1 MSCNQNT
8 SNINKTFIV
17 EGGGNDGFIEHTI
30 LTSYKGV
37 GSNDMYLIWDDLSV
51 ESGSTLANDGR
62 IVVVNGDF
70 NNFGSYTGTGTVE
83 LITTNLEYILN
94 YGNESNGNLIYY
106 TNSPTGWLSGDT
118 IPTISAATGNVLVT
132 KEWVNLV
139 SGVDNNDFSTGGTYN
154 NVTDTIIITRND
166 GDSFEISGI
175 TDNYTT
181 GATLIGNIV
190 YFDREDSLSAYTTDL
205 SGLTTVLEDGNGT
218 TASGSS
224 IDLGGTLSQSTI
236 IIGGNQNLELG
247 TSSSNLSNFKIK
259 STQADELYSVPN
271 LALQILKNPGGFN
284 VNFSDVNNNYLT
296 TLDLNSGVFNL
307 KALNNTT
314 GGYAE
319 QYANIGVAIQ
329 SANDGGG
336 NKSEVVTTPTQAQV
350 AQTVTGTSLTS
361 GLKLDINTGYKF
373 EDVRTSGSGLEYG
386 ADYSANYT
394 NRSLVD
400 KAFVLAN
407 DTDTFVTGA
416 TFSNN
421 QLNITLN
428 NGTSVETTIDNLSG
442 LTVDGDVL
450 INGDVNIIG
459 SATTINSEQVLIKD
473 NIITLNS
480 NVTGSTTPVLNSGF
494 EVLRGSGDTKSI
506 LWLENTDLW
515 SVDDDLSVSGY
526 VSGTTY
532 YGDGSNLTGID
543 DTFVTGGTYS
553 GSTIILNRNDGNT
566 VNVTGITS
574 DSIYT
579 ANGTLTGDR
588 IVNLDSKSL
597 TITGGTTNNATPLNF
612 EFGGYWQGYTRWADS
627 GAVSINVNSNDN
639 ALTIFNK
646 VNSTNFKSRAGGGG
660 YLGLEGGGTNVW
672 RFNDGDTANS
682 GVEIGR
688 NAQKFYFGGGLIH
701 NIQQGGAGSG
711 VHFYQGGITGSLG
724 YFIVGG
730 NTRIG
735 SEDISLQG
743 NTLISKKLELSTTT
757 DGFLMPRL
765 TTAQK
770 NAISSP
776 DTNLMVFDT
785 DLNSLQRYNGT
796 IWVSQ
801 SNGYNLISVND
812 SNGTPTFYT
821 DLQTAINATAS
832 KDTVYIHS
840 DIQLTSSVTIPAR
853 SSLTIALNGHRIWGD
868 TTLGDFYLFGM
879 VNTSTERYLHIN
891 GGGVI
896 ETIGTATSGSDAAPF
911 KFLNVGSGT
920 LYCYFNDTQVKSEN
934 AYPFYTNGFTL
945 LDGGHYYSTNNG
957 MLCKVYKLINAYVD
971 TAFRPALGIDVID
984 CTLISRSYG
993 FFCDRS
999 DSWIGNHISGPVTE
1013 SGNYGLLFC
1022 YGSSTVVNNYLEQ
1035 TNAAGRDALYVRG
1048 SDPRDGKI
1056 TNNICINKG
1065 TGTGGNLVYGSCS
1078 DNYFYSA
1085 LGTALAVGGNC
1096 RRIVK
1101 NICITD
1107 STTSNALSSSA
1118 DYTVG
1123 NTAICTDVSHTGAP
1137 IFVGGVTNEVFGNKA
1152 ICYNP
1157 STTNILLGSTGT
1169 IYLANNIMSSVG
1181 IGLDLN
1187 GNVNSMINTPDAFG
1201 NLKIG

>member
-1 MSCNQNT
+1 M
-8 SNINKTFIV
+8 
-17 EGGGNDGFIEHTI
+17 
-30 LTSYKGV
+30 GV
-37 GSNDMYLIWDDLSV
+37 GKCNDINQTVIIKPSDFSP
-51 ESGSTLANDGR
+51 
-62 IVVVNGDF
+62 VVSACTALYVTNV
-70 NNFGSYTGTGTVE
+70 YPCTTGTPVTINGHLLVNDNLSANTVSSVGN
-83 LITTNLEYILN
+83 IFSGGTNLLN
-94 YGNESNGNLIYY
+94 IFAPYGSN
-106 TNSPTGWLSGDT
+106 T
-118 IPTISAATGNVLVT
+118 
-132 KEWVNLV
+132 
-139 SGVDNNDFSTGGTYN
+139 NDF
-154 NVTDTIIITRND
+154 
-166 GDSFEISGI
+166 
-175 TDNYTT
+175 TT
-181 GATLIGNIV
+181 GTTLIGETV
-190 YFDREDSLSAYTTDL
+190 YFNRNDVMSAYTLDL

-259 STQADELYSVPN
+259 STQADELYSAPN

-319 QYANIGVAIQ
+319 QYANIGVAVQ

-515 SVDDDLSVSGY
+515 SVDDDLSVNGY

-627 GAVSINVNSNDN
+627 GAVAINVNNNDD

-660 YLGLEGGGTNVW
+660 YLGLEGSGTNVW

-688 NAQKFYFGGGLIH
+688 NAQKFYFGGGLMH
-701 NIQQGGAGSG
+701 NIQQGGAGGG
-711 VHFYQGGITGSLG
+711 VHFYQSGISGSLG

-735 SEDISLQG
+735 AEKISLQED
-743 NTLISKKLELSTTT
+743 TLVSKKLELSTTT

-765 TTAQK
+765 TTAQM

-776 DTNLMVFDT
+776 DTYLKI
-785 DLNSLQRYNGT
+785 LNIDDNREYRYNGSA
-796 IWVSQ
+796 WVSNEYVEYDFALR
-801 SNGYNLISVND
+801 SSGVTTYYAD
-812 SNGTPTFYT
+812 FYT
-821 DLQTAINATAS
+821 CYNASVAGDVIDVQTDQTVDCGNITSWTWTNDITIN
-832 KDTVYIHS
+832 
-840 DIQLTSSVTIPAR
+840 
-853 SSLTIALNGHRIWGD
+853 LNGHHVNCTNLQRLYIETSVNVKMTNGTFSVESTSINTAAIMFKGGNTFVGD
-868 TTLGDFYLFGM
+868 GAVTVYQSIGGSTRGSFTGAGARSKVSGVIMKGSHTYCAAGYITLDNCILYKPTGGPETIYGDNVRVNNSTIYGPVFGASGNYSIPSRETVRTFNNCVIITDGESAIGARSAIFNNCSIKTNDDEVRNGIGGEQEYNNCKIERTGTSGTAFSITNASNVRMYNTQIISTGNGVSTNLPMEFYNCYIKANGGAGIINTTGAGMIIRGGTIDSTGGSALLFSIANVSGIAEVSNVTLMCNTTGKYCLEVNTNTTLTFSNLSM
-879 VNTSTERYLHIN
+879 KNTSTSTD
-891 GGGVI
+891 V
-896 ETIGTATSGSDAAPF
+896 
-911 KFLNVGSGT
+911 LNRVSI
-920 LYCYFNDTQVKSEN
+920 L
-934 AYPFYTNGFTL
+934 
-945 LDGGHYYSTNNG
+945 
-957 MLCKVYKLINAYVD
+957 
-971 TAFRPALGIDVID
+971 
-984 CTLISRSYG
+984 
-993 FFCDRS
+993 
-999 DSWIGNHISGPVTE
+999 
-1013 SGNYGLLFC
+1013 
-1022 YGSSTVVNNYLEQ
+1022 
-1035 TNAAGRDALYVRG
+1035 
-1048 SDPRDGKI
+1048 
-1056 TNNICINKG
+1056 
-1065 TGTGGNLVYGSCS
+1065 S
-1078 DNYFYSA
+1078 DN
-1085 LGTALAVGGNC
+1085 LQ
-1096 RRIVK
+1096 
-1101 NICITD
+1101 
-1107 STTSNALSSSA
+1107 
-1118 DYTVG
+1118 
-1123 NTAICTDVSHTGAP
+1123 
-1137 IFVGGVTNEVFGNKA
+1137 
-1152 ICYNP
+1152 
-1157 STTNILLGSTGT
+1157 
-1169 IYLANNIMSSVG
+1169 
-1181 IGLDLN
+1181 
-1187 GNVNSMINTPDAFG
+1187 INTLDNLG
-1201 NLKIG
+1201 NIVLA

>member
-1 MSCNQNT
+1 M
-8 SNINKTFIV
+8 
-17 EGGGNDGFIEHTI
+17 
-30 LTSYKGV
+30 GV
-37 GSNDMYLIWDDLSV
+37 GKCNDINQTVIIKPSDFSP
-51 ESGSTLANDGR
+51 
-62 IVVVNGDF
+62 VVSACTALYVTNV
-70 NNFGSYTGTGTVE
+70 YPCTTGTPVTINGHLLVNDNLSANTVSSVGN
-83 LITTNLEYILN
+83 IFSGGTNLLN
-94 YGNESNGNLIYY
+94 IFAPYGSN
-106 TNSPTGWLSGDT
+106 T
-118 IPTISAATGNVLVT
+118 
-132 KEWVNLV
+132 
-139 SGVDNNDFSTGGTYN
+139 NDF
-154 NVTDTIIITRND
+154 
-166 GDSFEISGI
+166 
-175 TDNYTT
+175 TT
-181 GATLIGNIV
+181 GTTLIGETV
-190 YFDREDSLSAYTTDL
+190 YFNRNDVMSAYTLDL

-259 STQADELYSVPN
+259 STQADELYSAPN

-319 QYANIGVAIQ
+319 QYANIGVAVQ

-515 SVDDDLSVSGY
+515 SVDDDLSVNGY

-579 ANGTLTGDR
+579 ADGTLTGDR
-588 IVNLDSKSL
+588 TVSSNGNDLIFDSSYSYIAEPFKFESYPYGGAGTNPYLKIKGYGEVEILGRLNDLFTVKNGSGVTVFDVNN
-597 TITGGTTNNATPLNF
+597 G
-612 EFGGYWQGYTRWADS
+612 
-627 GAVSINVNSNDN
+627 N
-639 ALTIFNK
+639 ALLNGTFTIASSYFK
-646 VNSTNFKSRAGGGG
+646 VATTTKAMNF
-660 YLGLEGGGTNVW
+660 YQNGGTNLLHDIQTGIGFPDKV
-672 RFNDGDTANS
+672 RFNML
-682 GVEIGR
+682 
-688 NAQKFYFGGGLIH
+688 GGT
-701 NIQQGGAGSG
+701 NQ
-711 VHFYQGGITGSLG
+711 
-724 YFIVGG
+724 FIVGAAAL
-730 NTRIG
+730 IG
-735 SEDISLQG
+735 TETISLQG
-743 NTLISKKLELSTTT
+743 STLISKKLELSTTT

-765 TTAQK
+765 TTAQM

-776 DTNLMVFDT
+776 DTYLKILNT
-785 DLNSLQRYNGT
+785 DDNREYRYNGSA
-796 IWVSQ
+796 WVSNEYIEYDFALR
-801 SNGYNLISVND
+801 SSGVTTYYTD
-812 SNGTPTFYT
+812 FYT
-821 DLQTAINATAS
+821 CYNASVAGDVIDVQTDQTVDCGNIASWTWTNDITIN
-832 KDTVYIHS
+832 
-840 DIQLTSSVTIPAR
+840 
-853 SSLTIALNGHRIWGD
+853 LNGHHVNCTNLQRLYIETGINVKMTNGTFSVESTSINTAAIMFKGGNTFVGD
-868 TTLGDFYLFGM
+868 GAVTVYQSIGGSTRGSFTGAGARSKVSGVIMKGSHTYCAAGYITLDNCILYKPTGGSETIYGDNVRVNNSTIYGPVFGTSGNYSIPSRETVRTFNNCVIITDGESAIGARSAIFNNCSIKTNDDEVRNGIGGEQEYNNCKIERTGTVGTAFSITNASNVRMYNTQIISTGNGVSTNLPMEFYNCYIKANGGAGIINTTGAGMIIRGGTIDSTGGSALLFSIANVSGIAEVSNVTLMCNTTGKYCLEVNTNTTLTFSNLSM
-879 VNTSTERYLHIN
+879 KNTSTSTD
-891 GGGVI
+891 V
-896 ETIGTATSGSDAAPF
+896 
-911 KFLNVGSGT
+911 LNRVSI
-920 LYCYFNDTQVKSEN
+920 LSEN
-934 AYPFYTNGFTL
+934 L
-945 LDGGHYYSTNNG
+945 
-957 MLCKVYKLINAYVD
+957 
-971 TAFRPALGIDVID
+971 
-984 CTLISRSYG
+984 
-993 FFCDRS
+993 
-999 DSWIGNHISGPVTE
+999 
-1013 SGNYGLLFC
+1013 
-1022 YGSSTVVNNYLEQ
+1022 Q
-1035 TNAAGRDALYVRG
+1035 
-1048 SDPRDGKI
+1048 
-1056 TNNICINKG
+1056 
-1065 TGTGGNLVYGSCS
+1065 
-1078 DNYFYSA
+1078 
-1085 LGTALAVGGNC
+1085 
-1096 RRIVK
+1096 
-1101 NICITD
+1101 
-1107 STTSNALSSSA
+1107 
-1118 DYTVG
+1118 
-1123 NTAICTDVSHTGAP
+1123 
-1137 IFVGGVTNEVFGNKA
+1137 
-1152 ICYNP
+1152 
-1157 STTNILLGSTGT
+1157 
-1169 IYLANNIMSSVG
+1169 
-1181 IGLDLN
+1181 
-1187 GNVNSMINTPDAFG
+1187 INTLDNLG
-1201 NLKIG
+1201 NIVLA

>member
-1 MSCNQNT
+1 M
-8 SNINKTFIV
+8 
-17 EGGGNDGFIEHTI
+17 
-30 LTSYKGV
+30 GV
-37 GSNDMYLIWDDLSV
+37 GKCNDINQTVIIKPSDFSP
-51 ESGSTLANDGR
+51 
-62 IVVVNGDF
+62 VVSACTALYVTNV
-70 NNFGSYTGTGTVE
+70 YPCTTGTPVTINGHLLVNDNLSANTVSSVGN
-83 LITTNLEYILN
+83 IFSGGTNLLN
-94 YGNESNGNLIYY
+94 IFAPYGSN
-106 TNSPTGWLSGDT
+106 T
-118 IPTISAATGNVLVT
+118 
-132 KEWVNLV
+132 
-139 SGVDNNDFSTGGTYN
+139 NDF
-154 NVTDTIIITRND
+154 
-166 GDSFEISGI
+166 
-175 TDNYTT
+175 TT
-181 GATLIGNIV
+181 GTTLIGETV
-190 YFDREDSLSAYTTDL
+190 YFNRNDVMSAYTLDL

-259 STQADELYSVPN
+259 STQADELYSAPN

-319 QYANIGVAIQ
+319 QYANIGVAVQ

-515 SVDDDLSVSGY
+515 SVDDDLSVNGY

-579 ANGTLTGDR
+579 ADGTLTGDR
-588 IVNLDSKSL
+588 TVSSNGNDLIFDSSYSYIAEPFKFESYPYGGAGTNPYLKIKGYGEVEILGRLNDLFTVKNGSGVTVFDVNN
-597 TITGGTTNNATPLNF
+597 G
-612 EFGGYWQGYTRWADS
+612 
-627 GAVSINVNSNDN
+627 N
-639 ALTIFNK
+639 ALLNGTFTIASSYFK
-646 VNSTNFKSRAGGGG
+646 VATTTKAMNF
-660 YLGLEGGGTNVW
+660 YQNGGTNLLHDIQTGIGFPDKV
-672 RFNDGDTANS
+672 RFNML
-682 GVEIGR
+682 
-688 NAQKFYFGGGLIH
+688 GGT
-701 NIQQGGAGSG
+701 NQ
-711 VHFYQGGITGSLG
+711 
-724 YFIVGG
+724 FIVGAAAL
-730 NTRIG
+730 IG
-735 SEDISLQG
+735 TETISLQG
-743 NTLISKKLELSTTT
+743 STLISKKLELSTTT

-765 TTAQK
+765 TTAQM

-776 DTNLMVFDT
+776 DTYLKILNT
-785 DLNSLQRYNGT
+785 DDNREYRYNGSA
-796 IWVSQ
+796 WVSNEYIEYDFALR
-801 SNGYNLISVND
+801 SSGVTTYYTD
-812 SNGTPTFYT
+812 FYT
-821 DLQTAINATAS
+821 CYNASVAGDVIDVQTDQTVDCGNIASWTWTNDITIN
-832 KDTVYIHS
+832 
-840 DIQLTSSVTIPAR
+840 
-853 SSLTIALNGHRIWGD
+853 LNGHHVNCTNLQRLYIETGINVKMTNGTFSVESTSINTAAIMFKGGNTFVGD
-868 TTLGDFYLFGM
+868 GAVTVYQSIGGSTRGSFTGAGARSKVSGVIMKGSHTYCAAGYITLDNCILYKPTGGPETIYGDNVRVNNSTIYGPVFGTSGNYSIPSRETVRTFNNCVIITDGESAIGARSAIFNNCSIKTNDDEVRNGIGGEQEYNNCKIERTGTSGTAFSITNASNVRMYNTQIISTGNGVSTNLPMEFYNCYIKANGGAGIINTTGAGMIIRGGTIDSTGGSALLFSIANVSGIAEVSNVTLMCNTTGKYCLEVNTNTTLTFSNLSM
-879 VNTSTERYLHIN
+879 KNTSTSTD
-891 GGGVI
+891 V
-896 ETIGTATSGSDAAPF
+896 
-911 KFLNVGSGT
+911 LNRVSI
-920 LYCYFNDTQVKSEN
+920 L
-934 AYPFYTNGFTL
+934 
-945 LDGGHYYSTNNG
+945 
-957 MLCKVYKLINAYVD
+957 
-971 TAFRPALGIDVID
+971 
-984 CTLISRSYG
+984 
-993 FFCDRS
+993 
-999 DSWIGNHISGPVTE
+999 
-1013 SGNYGLLFC
+1013 
-1022 YGSSTVVNNYLEQ
+1022 
-1035 TNAAGRDALYVRG
+1035 
-1048 SDPRDGKI
+1048 
-1056 TNNICINKG
+1056 
-1065 TGTGGNLVYGSCS
+1065 S
-1078 DNYFYSA
+1078 DN
-1085 LGTALAVGGNC
+1085 LQ
-1096 RRIVK
+1096 
-1101 NICITD
+1101 
-1107 STTSNALSSSA
+1107 
-1118 DYTVG
+1118 
-1123 NTAICTDVSHTGAP
+1123 
-1137 IFVGGVTNEVFGNKA
+1137 
-1152 ICYNP
+1152 
-1157 STTNILLGSTGT
+1157 
-1169 IYLANNIMSSVG
+1169 
-1181 IGLDLN
+1181 
-1187 GNVNSMINTPDAFG
+1187 INTLDNLG
-1201 NLKIG
+1201 NIVLA